1 MFKNNDQKFLMS
13 FVSNHANLTDA
24 EKNIISKTLNQLNDQ
39 HVSQYREMGLLT
51 HSLQILS
58 LTGKLS
64 TDGLLLLKKLHQKDW
79 FVGILYNL
87 RFLR

>member
-39 HVSQYREMGLLT
+39 HVSQYREM
-51 HSLQILS
+51 
-58 LTGKLS
+58 
-64 TDGLLLLKKLHQKDW
+64 
-79 FVGILYNL
+79 
-87 RFLR
+87 

>member
-24 EKNIISKTLNQLNDQ
+24 EKTIISKTLNQLNDQ

-51 HSLQILS
+51 HSLQIR
-58 LTGKLS
+58 KLS
-64 TDGLLLLKKLHQKDW
+64 TDVLLLLKKLHQKDW

-87 RFLR
+87 RFFR